1 MFPDCRQ
8 ELYLDLVTIMGYWLE
23 DEGQISIHVHYFKE
37 ITPWSK
43 PFILKKYSSKKK
55 KKKKIFS
62 AESSLPSLYPSVFIL
77 LLLDITV

>member
-8 ELYLDLVTIMGYWLE
+8 ELYLDLVTIMGHWSE

-43 PFILKKYSSKKK
+43 PVILKKYSSKKK
-55 KKKKIFS
+55 KQ
-62 AESSLPSLYPSVFIL
+62 L
-77 LLLDITV
+77 LCRM

>member
-55 KKKKIFS
+55 KRK
-62 AESSLPSLYPSVFIL
+62 SLVQKVVYLAYIL
-77 LLLDITV
+77 LCSFCCCWI

>member
-1 MFPDCRQ
+1 MFPDRKQ
-8 ELYLDLVTIMGYWLE
+8 ELYLDLVTIMGYCLE

-55 KKKKIFS
+55 KRK
-62 AESSLPSLYPSVFIL
+62 SLVHKVVYLAYIL
-77 LLLDITV
+77 LCSFCCCWI

>member
-8 ELYLDLVTIMGYWLE
+8 ELYLDVVTIMRHWSE

-43 PFILKKYSSKKK
+43 PFILEKYGSFKKK
-55 KKKKIFS
+55 SFCV
-62 AESSLPSLYPSVFIL
+62 ESSLPSLYSSVFIL
-77 LLLDITV
+77 LLLNISV

>member
-8 ELYLDLVTIMGYWLE
+8 ELYSDLVTIMGYWLE

-43 PFILKKYSSKKK
+43 SFILKKYSSE
-55 KKKKIFS
+55 KKI
-62 AESSLPSLYPSVFIL
+62 SLVQKVVYQAYIL
-77 LLLDITV
+77 LCSFCCCWIQLCK

>member
-23 DEGQISIHVHYFKE
+23 DEGQISIHVHYFQE

-43 PFILKKYSSKKK
+43 SFILKKYSSKKK
-55 KKKKIFS
+55 I
-62 AESSLPSLYPSVFIL
+62 EECL
-77 LLLDITV
+77 